1 MPAHPASVSDAH
13 DYRIGYLY
21 THVWYM
27 CVCTCVVHVR
37 VYVCVCVLGGGGK
50 HDDLELYYTA
60 SHRLKY
66 NHMGGDIRWLRRDRL
81 IYREEGQ
88 TLH

>member
-1 MPAHPASVSDAH
+1 MCVCTCACVHVW
-13 DYRIGYLY
+13 YMCG
-21 THVWYM
+21 TCVCVHVWYM
-27 CVCTCVVHVR
+27 CVCTCVC
-37 VYVCVCVLGGGGK
+37 VCVCVLGGGGK